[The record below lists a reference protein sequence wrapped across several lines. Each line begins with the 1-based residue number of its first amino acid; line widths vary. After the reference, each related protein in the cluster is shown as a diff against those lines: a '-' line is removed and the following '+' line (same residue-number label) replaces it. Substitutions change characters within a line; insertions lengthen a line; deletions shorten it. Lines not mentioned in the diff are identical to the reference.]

1 MYYKIMPLYSCTCCN
16 FTTMLKSNY
25 TDHLKTRKHIT
36 KQSRPVKENKT
47 EPKSESHVKD
57 EKQNNTENKG
67 NDLNEL
73 IELLKNQ
80 LEYNNKLI
88 ESQSKQIDKLI
99 EQLEIKNKI
108 NTI

>member
-1 MYYKIMPLYSCTCCN
+1 MPLYSCVCCN

-47 EPKSESHVKD
+47 ESKPNSEYHVKEV
-57 EKQNNTENKG
+57 EKQNNDENNKS
-67 NDLNEL
+67 NELNEL

-99 EQLEIKNKI
+99 EHLEIKNK
-108 NTI
+108 N

>member
-47 EPKSESHVKD
+47 EPKTISHVKD
-57 EKQNNTENKG
+57 ETQNNDEKNKG
-67 NDLNEL
+67 NDLNEF
-73 IELLKNQ
+73 IELLKKQ
-80 LEYNNKLI
+80 LEHNNKLI
-88 ESQSKQIDKLI
+88 ESQSNQIDKLI
-99 EQLEIKNKI
+99 EQLEIKNK
-108 NTI
+108 N

>member
-1 MYYKIMPLYSCTCCN
+1 MYYKIMPLYNCTCCN
-16 FTTMLKSNY
+16 FTTLLKSNY

-36 KQSRPVKENKT
+36 KQSKQVKENKT
-47 EPKSESHVKD
+47 EPKSESHLKED
-57 EKQNNTENKG
+57 ETQNNSEKNKG

-80 LEYNNKLI
+80 LEHNNKQI

-99 EQLEIKNKI
+99 EQLEIKIKN
-108 NTI
+108 

>member
-1 MYYKIMPLYSCTCCN
+1 MPLYSCTCCK

-25 TDHLKTRKHIT
+25 TDHLKTRKHIRR
-36 KQSRPVKENKT
+36 QSNPVKETIT
-47 EPKSESHVKD
+47 EPKTEFQVKED
-57 EKQNNTENKG
+57 EKQNNTEKNKG

-80 LEYNNKLI
+80 LEHNNKQI

-99 EQLEIKNKI
+99 EQLEK
-108 NTI
+108 

>member
-1 MYYKIMPLYSCTCCN
+1 
-16 FTTMLKSNY
+16 MLKSNY

-36 KQSRPVKENKT
+36 KQSRPVKEHKIK
-47 EPKSESHVKD
+47 PKSESHVKD
-57 EKQNNTENKG
+57 DETQNNAEKNKG

-80 LEYNNKLI
+80 LEYNNKQI